1 MSNAEDSPSDDNEP
15 EGPEVIK
22 KLRTSTKAKFTRL
35 LATISAHM
43 EGDGEQSVLKVHRAN
58 LNDLYNECIRLH
70 TAYTEKI
77 RPADEDLAKSTKW
90 CEDLDK
96 IYRDSSA
103 KMEEFSKRKED
114 DGPLNR
120 SVREIEADL
129 RARKRKVEAELEDS
143 QIAEERR
150 VADIRRK
157 AAREEREVELE
168 LAAARAIEKNQR
180 QHSTPL
186 KNTGG
191 LTFPSEFHPG
201 DQSTIQKQKD
211 GPDIVDVS
219 KNLALDDWIY
229 MLKINNLH
237 NITHCIE

>member
-1 MSNAEDSPSDDNEP
+1 
-15 EGPEVIK
+15 
-22 KLRTSTKAKFTRL
+22 
-35 LATISAHM
+35 
-43 EGDGEQSVLKVHRAN
+43 
-58 LNDLYNECIRLH
+58 
-70 TAYTEKI
+70 
-77 RPADEDLAKSTKW
+77 
-90 CEDLDK
+90 
-96 IYRDSSA
+96 
-103 KMEEFSKRKED
+103 MEEFSKRKED